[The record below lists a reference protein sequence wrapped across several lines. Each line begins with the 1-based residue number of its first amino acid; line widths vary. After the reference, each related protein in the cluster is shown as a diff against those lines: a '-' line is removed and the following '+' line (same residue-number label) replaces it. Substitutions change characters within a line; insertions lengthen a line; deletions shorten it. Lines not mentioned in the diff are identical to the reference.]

1 LRALT
6 EGFTEGHIAADI
18 IIISGRLRWLRGD
31 GRVRGAA
38 GWGRP
43 FSCAEIANAAIAAT
57 EATASTRSS
66 NMFMDSLD
74 QAREAAIADAQ
85 RKAEVYARASGLR
98 LGRVE
103 WISEDS
109 GFVPPVPMLA
119 QAPSAPTA
127 ASVPIAPGEDTLRV
141 KVTVGFGIARW
152 FEATVDERSER

>member
-1 LRALT
+1 
-6 EGFTEGHIAADI
+6 
-18 IIISGRLRWLRGD
+18 
-31 GRVRGAA
+31 
-38 GWGRP
+38 
-43 FSCAEIANAAIAAT
+43 
-57 EATASTRSS
+57 
-66 NMFMDSLD
+66 MFMDSLD

-141 KVTVGFGIARW
+141 KVTVGFGIAR
-152 FEATVDERSER
+152 